1 MNWSIAPM
9 RMIVPALLMAA
20 AAPALAQSALP
31 PAQDLDQLER
41 MVIATLG
48 VGIGEPG
55 GPMAPIDR
63 RMRLAACP
71 GGIQI
76 DPPSPGAVTVR
87 CTTNGW
93 RIRVPLTRPGSIAS
107 SMAANYGNGGSG
119 NGGYGGQQQGLAN
132 AAVRKGD
139 PVQLV
144 AQGAAFS
151 ISVDA
156 TAMEDAAIGGRVRV
170 TSPTRGAVMF
180 AEVVDIGKVR
190 LMGFK

>member
-9 RMIVPALLMAA
+9 RMIVTALLMAA

-31 PAQDLDQLER
+31 PAQDLEQLER

-107 SMAANYGNGGSG
+107 SIATGYGNAGS
-119 NGGYGGQQQGLAN
+119 GGQQQALAN

-144 AQGAAFS
+144 AQGTAFS

>member
-1 MNWSIAPM
+1 M
-9 RMIVPALLMAA
+9 RMIATALLMASA
-20 AAPALAQSALP
+20 TPALAQSALP
-31 PAQDLDQLER
+31 PAQDLAQLER

-48 VGIGEPG
+48 ADIGAPG

-71 GGIQI
+71 NGIQI

-87 CTTNGW
+87 CTTSGW

-107 SMAANYGNGGSG
+107 SMANAYGA
-119 NGGYGGQQQGLAN
+119 GGYGDQAMQAQQGGLAN

-144 AQGAAFS
+144 AQGSAFS

-156 TAMEDAAIGGRVRV
+156 TAMEDANIGGRVRV
-170 TSPTRGAVMF
+170 TSPTKGSIMF

-190 LMGFK
+190 LLGFK

>member
-9 RMIVPALLMAA
+9 RTIVPALLMAA

-107 SMAANYGNGGSG
+107 SMAANYGNGG
-119 NGGYGGQQQGLAN
+119 YGGQQQGLAN